1 MYLELENFY
10 LKLFS
15 YLDTLLNVFL
25 AIACDN
31 LTKAKEMTEAQ
42 EEEERIQQELK
53 EKCLQNEIKIDS
65 DEPVLNAEDL
75 EKAPPKKSW

>member
-1 MYLELENFY
+1 M
-10 LKLFS
+10 
-15 YLDTLLNVFL
+15 FL

-53 EKCLQNEIKIDS
+53 EKCLQNEIKIDG
-65 DEPVLNAEDL
+65 DEPALDAADL
-75 EKAPPKKSW
+75 EKAPPKKSINFHNFTRRYFSGFNI

>member
-1 MYLELENFY
+1 M
-10 LKLFS
+10 
-15 YLDTLLNVFL
+15 

-53 EKCLQNEIKIDS
+53 EKCLQQEIKIEG
-65 DEPVLNAEDL
+65 DEPAINLEDPV
-75 EKAPPKKSW
+75 PPKKSLFLLYPTIIQI

>member
-1 MYLELENFY
+1 M
-10 LKLFS
+10 
-15 YLDTLLNVFL
+15 

-53 EKCLQNEIKIDS
+53 EKCLQQEIKIEG
-65 DEPVLNAEDL
+65 DEPAINLEDPV
-75 EKAPPKKSW
+75 PPKKSLFILYPTIIQI